1 VAYRF
6 FNPMFHLVKILVYM
20 LELIYISFI
29 VMFFGRAAKARLRS
43 DVLAL
48 LIVLFLLTSCSIFD
62 GPGPGEN
69 TPIPGEDPP
78 AIPTLTTIPS
88 PTPEPRVLNVC
99 IGSEPDDLFIYSGRS
114 TAKNHILEAIYD
126 GPIDARGF
134 DFQPVILEKLP
145 DLSDGDAWLEPV
157 NVYQGDWVVN
167 DAGVLVQLIPGEMV
181 RPYGCNQS
189 DCAISWDGDPLQM
202 AQISA
207 EFTLREDIKWSDG
220 MPLTIYDSVFSYEI
234 ARQCQIEGIGTCGG
248 NGLIIPNQRTVDN
261 TTAYTPVN
269 ENVVRWVGVPGY
281 HDPDYSI
288 NFFIPLPE
296 HILGSHSLEELF
308 SINESTQIPLGWGPY
323 YITGWIPGEYIR
335 MYANYNY
342 FRAAEGL
349 PRFDMLIYRF
359 VGSDPDSNLDLL
371 ISGVCDVLDQE
382 ASQLLGGDKFERTLE
397 LQEQVEVVV
406 HTTPSAVWEQLA
418 FGIQPR
424 AYDAGYR
431 IGIDRADFFGD
442 AQTRRALAMC
452 MDRQRI
458 VDEIFLGTTIIPDS
472 FIPPTHPLF
481 NPNVDQIEYNPQAGM
496 SKLDEIGWIDHDDN
510 AGTPRIARGVPNVLD
525 GTEFSLSYFTSSAP
539 SRQQAARILA
549 ESLKECGIQI
559 NLNILPANE
568 VYAEGPEGPVFGRQF
583 DLAQLAWMT
592 GHQPICNLFTS
603 DEVLGP
609 PQETW
614 MSIGSRQE
622 FEFIYGWG
630 GQNLVGFS
638 NLEYDTACYA
648 ALGLLPGQDGY
659 LEAHYRTQ
667 EVFVSQLPVVPLY
680 LHTRMVLSLSNIEG
694 IVLDAT
700 SASELWNIE
709 EFNRIDR

>member
-1 VAYRF
+1 MFTHRVYQLRNIQINVVKMIYKL
-6 FNPMFHLVKILVYM
+6 FNNTLPGKAVKIRFISYLLVS
-20 LELIYISFI
+20 LFGL
-29 VMFFGRAAKARLRS
+29 FFS
-43 DVLAL
+43 
-48 LIVLFLLTSCSIFD
+48 TSCYLFE
-62 GPGPGEN
+62 GPGPELN
-69 TPIPGEDPP
+69 TPVAGIDPP
-78 AIPTLTTIPS
+78 ATPTQTSIPS
-88 PTPEPRVLNVC
+88 PTPIPRILNVC
-99 IGSEPDDLFIYSGRS
+99 LGSEPDDLFIYSGRS
-114 TAKNHILEAIYD
+114 MAKEHIFEAIYD

-134 DFQPVILEKLP
+134 DFQAVILEKLP
-145 DLSDGDAWLEPV
+145 DLKDGDAWLEPV
-157 NVYQGDWVVN
+157 NVHQGDWVVN
-167 DAGVLVQLIPGEMV
+167 DAGVLVRLIPGEMV

-189 DCAISWDGDPLQM
+189 DCAISWEGDLLQM

-220 MPLTIYDSVFSYEI
+220 MPLTTYDSVFSYEI
-234 ARQCQIEGIGTCGG
+234 ARQCQIEGIGACGG

-261 TTAYTPVN
+261 TAAYTPLN

-296 HILGSHSLEELF
+296 HILGSYSLEELF
-308 SINESTQIPLGWGPY
+308 SINETTQIPLGWGPY

-349 PRFDMLIYRF
+349 PQFDMLIYRF

-382 ASQLLGGDKFERTLE
+382 ASQLLGGEKLDRTLE
-397 LQEQVEVVV
+397 LQEQVEVIVYI
-406 HTTPSAVWEQLA
+406 TPGAVWEQLA

-431 IGIDRADFFGD
+431 LGIDRADFFGD
-442 AQTRRALAMC
+442 VRTRRALAMC

-458 VDEIFLGTTIIPDS
+458 VDEIFLGTTIIPDG

-481 NPNVDQIEYNPQAGM
+481 NPNVDQIEYDPQTGM
-496 SKLDEIGWIDHDDN
+496 SMLDEIGWIDHDDN
-510 AGTPRIARGVPNVLD
+510 EGTPRIARGVSNVLD

-539 SRQQAARILA
+539 ARQQAAMILA
-549 ESLKECGIQI
+549 ESLEECGVQI
-559 NLNILPANE
+559 ILNILPANE
-568 VYAEGPEGPVFGRQF
+568 VYAEGPAGPVFGRQF

-592 GHQPICNLFTS
+592 GHQPLCDLFTS

-614 MSIGSRQE
+614 TSIDSRQE

-630 GQNLVGFS
+630 GQNLAGFS

-648 ALGLLPGQDGY
+648 TLGLLPGQDGY
-659 LEAHYRTQ
+659 LEAHFRTQ
-667 EVFVSQLPVVPLY
+667 DVFTAQLPVVPLY
-680 LHTRMVLSLSNIEG
+680 LHTRMVLSRSDIEG
-694 IVLDAT
+694 IVLDNT

>member
-1 VAYRF
+1 
-6 FNPMFHLVKILVYM
+6 MFHLEKILVYM
-20 LELIYISFI
+20 FELICNSINKL
-29 VMFFGRAAKARLRS
+29 FFGRATKARLS
-43 DVLAL
+43 FYLLAS
-48 LIVLFLLTSCSIFD
+48 LIGLFLLTSCTIFD

-69 TPIPGEDPP
+69 TPTPGEHPP

-114 TAKNHILEAIYD
+114 MAKNHVLEAIYD

-134 DFQPVILEKLP
+134 DFQAVILDKLP
-145 DLSDGDAWLEPV
+145 ALTDGDAWIEPV

-167 DAGVLVQLIPGEMV
+167 DAGVFVRLIPGEVV
-181 RPYGCNQS
+181 RPFGCNQP
-189 DCAISWDGDPLQM
+189 DCAISWEGDLLQM
-202 AQISA
+202 AQLSA

-220 MPLTIYDSVFSYEI
+220 IPLTIYDSVFSYEI
-234 ARQCQIEGIGTCGG
+234 AKQCQIEGVGACGG
-248 NGLIIPNQRTVDN
+248 NGLVIPNQRTVDN
-261 TTAYTPVN
+261 TVAYIPVN

-296 HILGSHSLEELF
+296 HKLGGYSLEELF
-308 SINESTQIPLGWGPY
+308 SIDETTQIPLGWGPY
-323 YITGWIPGEYIR
+323 KITGWIPGEYIR
-335 MYANYNY
+335 LYANYNY
-342 FRAAEGL
+342 FRYLEGL

-359 VGSDPDSNLDLL
+359 VGSDPDANLDLL

-382 ASQLLGGDKFERTLE
+382 ASQLLGGDKLESTLE
-397 LQEQVEVVV
+397 LQEQIEVVV
-406 HTTPSAVWEQLA
+406 HTTPGAVWEQLA

-424 AYDAGYR
+424 AYDVGYR

-442 AQTRRALAMC
+442 ARTRRALAMC

-472 FIPPTHPLF
+472 YIPPAHPLF
-481 NPNVDQIEYNPQAGM
+481 NPNVDQIEYNPQVAM
-496 SKLDEIGWIDHDDN
+496 SILDEVGWIDHDDN
-510 AGTPRIARGVPNVLD
+510 TETPRIARGVSNVLD

-539 SRQQAARILA
+539 ARQQAAMLLA
-549 ESLKECGIQI
+549 ESLEECGLQI

-568 VYAEGPEGPVFGRQF
+568 VYAEGPAGPVFGRQF
-583 DLAQLAWMT
+583 DLAQLTWMT
-592 GHQPICNLFTS
+592 GHQPLCNLFTT
-603 DEVLGP
+603 DEVPGP

-614 MSIGSRQE
+614 MSIGSMQE
-622 FEFIYGWG
+622 LEFIYGWG
-630 GQNLVGFS
+630 GQNLTGFS
-638 NLEYDTACYA
+638 NLEYDSACYA
-648 ALGLLPGQDGY
+648 ALGTLPGQDGY
-659 LEAHYRTQ
+659 RESHFRIQ
-667 EVFVSQLPVVPLY
+667 EDFASQLPVVPLY
-680 LHTRMVLSLSNIEG
+680 LHTRMVLSRSDIEG
-694 IVLDAT
+694 IDLDAT